1 MACGEEGAG
10 AVGGS
15 GSVLAIVGGG
25 LWVVGCALCDGGM
38 GSVRAG
44 GVETSSG
51 EASLSRLGAAAAAG
65 EGSRE
70 MGKLINVGSGP

>member
-25 LWVVGCALCDGGM
+25 LWVVGCAMCEGRE
-38 GSVRAG
+38 GSVQEG
-44 GVETSSG
+44 GQETSSG
-51 EASLSRLGAAAAAG
+51 EVSLSSHGAAATGG